1 MPSADSPALIVARY
15 LKSNNYTQT
24 YEAFIAEAGLPYDA
38 GNVTK
43 GDLDLETLLDE
54 KKNFDIAVKF
64 EKLGVEDANTGW
76 KQPAPTIAKE
86 IDVLPSTSNILSTN
100 VEDFVDEDGSVDE
113 KRRNKSPLM
122 LLRNTQQLLLAT
134 TADKRI
140 NLLNAGDN
148 TLRTSLSSV
157 HDAPALSTCR
167 LFDNLLLSASMSG
180 QLHLSNLSGKTISQR
195 RDHNKYIVKIATVT
209 HPLRNET
216 IIATAGWDNKV
227 TLYNLPSNDDPPTP
241 PSLPEPFATIPLQTK
256 PEAILF
262 VRHPSNNE
270 PILLL
275 SRTDS
280 NNIFYYSISTPTPR
294 LLGQQNLAPH
304 SNAWVAFTPS
314 SLELCPT
321 DRTLLAVG
329 TSSIPHMKLLI
340 VRLLFPSGDFE
351 RSDPQQEGETQL
363 IQSRRALLVAERES
377 AAIQIHAT
385 TMAPQTAYSTPAVA
399 WRPDGSGVWVN
410 GDDGAVRGIEAST
423 GKVVCTLRENGH
435 EPGSKVRCLWAGM
448 VRGGAGDGGDGGLQE
463 EREVVVSGGFDRKLI
478 VWGV

>member
-24 YEAFIAEAGLPYDA
+24 YEAFIAEAGIPHEA

-43 GDLDLETLLDE
+43 GDLDLETLLEE

-76 KQPAPTIAKE
+76 KQPAPAIAKE
-86 IDVLPSTSNILSTN
+86 IDTLPSTSNILSTN
-100 VEDFVDEDGSVDE
+100 VEDFVDEDG
-113 KRRNKSPLM
+113 KAH
-122 LLRNTQQLLLAT
+122 QLLLAT

-140 NLLNAGDN
+140 NVLNAGNN

-167 LFDNLLLSASMSG
+167 LFDNFLLSASMSG
-180 QLHLSNLSGKTISQR
+180 QLQLSTLSGKTISQR
-195 RDHNKYIVKIATVT
+195 RDHNKYIVKIATFT
-209 HPLRNET
+209 NPLRNET

-227 TLYNLPSNDDPPTP
+227 TLYNLPSNNNTTTP
-241 PSLPEPFATIPLQTK
+241 PSLPEPSATIPLQTK

-270 PILLL
+270 PVLLL

-280 NNIFYYSISTPTPR
+280 NNIFYYTISIPKPR

-314 SLELCPT
+314 SLELNPT
-321 DRTLLAVG
+321 DPTLLAVG

-340 VRLLFPSGDFE
+340 VRLLFPSWDLQPAI
-351 RSDPQQEGETQL
+351 PQQPEGETQPHQPPETQL
-363 IQSRRALLVAERES
+363 TQSRRALLIAERES
-377 AAIQIHAT
+377 AAIQIHST

-423 GKVVCTLRENGH
+423 GKVISTLRENGH
-435 EPGSKVRCLWAGM
+435 EPGSKVRCLWAGI
-448 VRGGAGDGGDGGLQE
+448 VRGDKEGEE
-463 EREVVVSGGFDRKLI
+463 EREVVISGGFDRKLI

>member
-24 YEAFIAEAGLPYDA
+24 YEAFITEAGLPYDA

-43 GDLDLETLLDE
+43 GDLDLETLLEE

-64 EKLGVEDANTGW
+64 EKLGVEDDNTGW
-76 KQPAPTIAKE
+76 RKPFPANAKE
-86 IDVLPSTSNILSTN
+86 IDVLPSTSNILSAN
-100 VEDFVDEDGSVDE
+100 VEDFVDDDG
-113 KRRNKSPLM
+113 
-122 LLRNTQQLLLAT
+122 NTQQVLLAT

-140 NLLNAGDN
+140 SLLNASNN
-148 TLRTSLSSV
+148 TLQTSLSSI
-157 HDAPALSTCR
+157 HDAPALSTR
-167 LFDNLLLSASMSG
+167 KLFRNSFLSASMSG
-180 QLHLSNLSGKTISQR
+180 QLHLSTLSGKTMSQR
-195 RDHNKYIVKIATVT
+195 RDHNKYIVKIATFT
-209 HPLRNET
+209 NNLCNET

-227 TLYNLPSNDDPPTP
+227 ILYNITSSDDTQS

-256 PEAILF
+256 PEAITF
-262 VRHPSNNE
+262 ARHPSNGE
-270 PILLL
+270 PVLIL

-280 NNIFYYSISTPTPR
+280 NNIFYYTVETSTPR

-314 SLELCPT
+314 ALEICPT
-321 DRTLLAVG
+321 DETLLAVG

-340 VRLLFPSGDFE
+340 VRLLFPSWDPEPE
-351 RSDPQQEGETQL
+351 RPAPTSLRTSLLDENLTLNPEDGTLQGQQQETQAS
-363 IQSRRALLVAERES
+363 QARRQLVIAEREF
-377 AAIQIHAT
+377 AAIQIHST

-410 GDDGAVRGIEAST
+410 GDDGAVRGIEATT
-423 GKVVCTLRENGH
+423 GKVVSTLREGGH

-448 VRGGAGDGGDGGLQE
+448 VRGEDGK
-463 EREVVVSGGFDRKLI
+463 EREIVVSGGFDRKLI
-478 VWGV
+478 VWET